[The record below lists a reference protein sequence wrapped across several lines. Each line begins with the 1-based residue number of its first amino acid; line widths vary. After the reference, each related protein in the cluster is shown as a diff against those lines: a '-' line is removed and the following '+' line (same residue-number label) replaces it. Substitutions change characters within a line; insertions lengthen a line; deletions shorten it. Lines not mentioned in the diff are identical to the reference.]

1 MFNDTKL
8 LELYKHMVTYCGD
21 KTFYLNY
28 NSELRKIYNKK
39 NKTEFYKLLEPY
51 TELAKLNDFLGYNE
65 HSTAYRGLL
74 FRSKKYENWWYENKE
89 LNGLRKAFPYLK
101 TFPKILDIL
110 TTPGFK
116 NVDQMISTTKDMSF
130 ALSMADVKYY
140 SHQRNPYIAKLMT
153 RMFMVVKILKKN
165 KQINVTKLY
174 NYFKTKFT
182 INDLKMDKETT
193 DNFLFHVVKHPIHE
207 IIIIPAINEY
217 MNITSVETINSG
229 FLSKHTKFPNIQTEI
244 LKDYKKI
251 NKTDNILSLPIEEK
265 DNIITVDTYFISI
278 KLKKML

>member
-28 NSELRKIYNKK
+28 NLKLRKIYNKK

-65 HSTAYRGLL
+65 HTTVYRGIL
-74 FRSKKYENWWYENKE
+74 FRNKKYESWWYENKE
-89 LNGLRKAFPYLK
+89 LNGLREAFPYLK
-101 TFPKILDIL
+101 TFPKILDTL

-116 NVDQMISTTKDMSF
+116 NVDQMISTTKDISF

-140 SHQRNPYIAKLMT
+140 SYKRNPYIAKLMT
-153 RMFMVVKILKKN
+153 RMFMIVKILKKN

-182 INDLKMDKETT
+182 LNDLKMDKKTIN
-193 DNFLFHVVKHPIHE
+193 NFLFHVVKHPIRE
-207 IIIIPAINEY
+207 IIIVPTINES
-217 MNITSVETINSG
+217 MNINSVETIDTG
-229 FLSKHTKFPNIQTEI
+229 FLSKHTKFLNIQTEI
-244 LKDYKKI
+244 LRDYKKI
-251 NKTDNILSLPIEEK
+251 YKTDNILSLPIEEK
-265 DNIITVDTYFISI
+265 DNIITHDTYFI
-278 KLKKML
+278 KMKIS